1 MAQNS
6 HILLQLCPLTHLN
19 TPAHPVSEA
28 SLLSA
33 GGTDH
38 LHYAT
43 APWFPRPT
51 SQWRMIVG
59 AYSSVSCSL
68 VNSSMKSAMCL
79 SPGSHCGQIW
89 ALTFLRDSL
98 HCISKLVKK
107 QEMISKNSWKTEA
120 NRYLSEKKMES
131 MPSEE
136 IMFVGKSIE
145 RFQTFLH
152 QNKQHLALFSNK
164 YFEVTSYKF
173 YQCPMR
179 DQGQSCNFKH
189 ICQFL
194 CKQQI

>member
-120 NRYLSEKKMES
+120 NRYLSEKKNGIHAFRGNYVCRKIYR
-131 MPSEE
+131 E
-136 IMFVGKSIE
+136 ISDIFASKQTTFSSI
-145 RFQTFLH
+145 F
-152 QNKQHLALFSNK
+152 
-164 YFEVTSYKF
+164 
-173 YQCPMR
+173 
-179 DQGQSCNFKH
+179 
-189 ICQFL
+189 
-194 CKQQI
+194 QQIF